1 MVVISVVPVIPLENQ
16 SMSEYAVASSTP
28 ATNYFNSDVIDNQ
41 YGFETPLMLQ
51 NCTNFQA
58 KTVAL
63 VENQENSL

>member
-28 ATNYFNSDVIDNQ
+28 ATNYFNSDVIDEQ

-51 NCTNFQA
+51 NCTNF
-58 KTVAL
+58 
-63 VENQENSL
+63 